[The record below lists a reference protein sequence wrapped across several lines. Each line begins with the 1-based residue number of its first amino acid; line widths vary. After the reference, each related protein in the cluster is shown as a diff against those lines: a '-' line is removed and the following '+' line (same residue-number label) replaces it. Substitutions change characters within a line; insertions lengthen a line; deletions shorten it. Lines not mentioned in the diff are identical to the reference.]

1 MNKLTLNN
9 IAKVLVEKNGLEPK
23 EAMTFTAAMF
33 DLIHDRLN
41 EEGIV
46 KVKGLGTFKMI
57 RVEARESINVR
68 TGERVLIDSHAKIT
82 FTPDAVMKE
91 LVNKPFSQFET
102 VVLNDDVEFTDMKS
116 EETTD
121 ETNNSEQSETLVDV
135 VSEGGT
141 PEPAPVVA
149 PEPAPVVAP
158 EPVAE
163 PTPVVAPEPVA
174 EVAPEPVAEVAPEP
188 VAVVAPEPVAEVA
201 PEPVAEVAP
210 EPVAVVA
217 PEPVAEIAPEPA
229 PVVAPEPVAEVAPEP
244 TPVVAPEQTRE
255 VPEPTV
261 PSADEESEEKTSAVQ
276 TCYEE
281 DEEESHWLRNI
292 GWAFLVL
299 VLMAAS
305 AVGGYLYGVGQIPS
319 QTAMADTVSA
329 VKVNPVVT
337 DTLVN
342 DSLKADSVAVKTEAK
357 HEDKAASEQQPQEK
371 TSQNPHDKYAEMDA
385 RVRTGAYKITGLDRE
400 VKVRAGDNLKRIARR
415 ELGSDDVVCYI
426 EVFNKMNASAE
437 LKEGQTI
444 KIPALKLKKKKQ
456 RDD

>member
-23 EAMTFTAAMF
+23 EAMMFTTAMF

-121 ETNNSEQSETLVDV
+121 ETNNSEQSESLVDV

-141 PEPAPVVA
+141 HEPAPEPAPEPVAEPTPEPAPLVAPEPVAEVA

-158 EPVAE
+158 EP
-163 PTPVVAPEPVA
+163 
-174 EVAPEPVAEVAPEP
+174 
-188 VAVVAPEPVAEVA
+188 
-201 PEPVAEVAP
+201 
-210 EPVAVVA
+210 
-217 PEPVAEIAPEPA
+217 
-229 PVVAPEPVAEVAPEP
+229 
-244 TPVVAPEQTRE
+244 TRE

-261 PSADEESEEKTSAVQ
+261 PSADEESEENTSAVQ

-281 DEEESHWLRNI
+281 DEEESHWHRNI

-342 DSLKADSVAVKTEAK
+342 DSLKADSVAVKTEEK
-357 HEDKAASEQQPQEK
+357 HEDKAASEEQPQEK
-371 TSQNPHDKYAEMDA
+371 TSQNLHDKYAEMDA

-415 ELGSDDVVCYI
+415 ELGSDDMVCYI

>member
-23 EAMTFTAAMF
+23 EAMMFTTAMF

-121 ETNNSEQSETLVDV
+121 ETNNSEQSESLVDV

-141 PEPAPVVA
+141 PEPAP
-149 PEPAPVVAP
+149 EPAP

-163 PTPVVAPEPVA
+163 PAPEPAPEPVA
-174 EVAPEPVAEVAPEP
+174 EVAPEPT
-188 VAVVAPEPVAEVA
+188 
-201 PEPVAEVAP
+201 
-210 EPVAVVA
+210 
-217 PEPVAEIAPEPA
+217 

-244 TPVVAPEQTRE
+244 TPVVAPEPTRE

-261 PSADEESEEKTSAVQ
+261 PSADEESEENTSAVQ

-281 DEEESHWLRNI
+281 DEEESHWHRNI

-342 DSLKADSVAVKTEAK
+342 DSLKADSVAVKTEEK
-357 HEDKAASEQQPQEK
+357 HEDKAASEEQPQEK
-371 TSQNPHDKYAEMDA
+371 TSQNLHDKYAEMDA

-415 ELGSDDVVCYI
+415 ELGSDDMVCYI

>member
-23 EAMTFTAAMF
+23 EAMMFTTAMF

-121 ETNNSEQSETLVDV
+121 ETNNSEQSESLVDV

-141 PEPAPVVA
+141 PEPAPEPAPEPVVEVA
-149 PEPAPVVAP
+149 PEPAPEVAP

-163 PTPVVAPEPVA
+163 PT
-174 EVAPEPVAEVAPEP
+174 
-188 VAVVAPEPVAEVA
+188 
-201 PEPVAEVAP
+201 
-210 EPVAVVA
+210 
-217 PEPVAEIAPEPA
+217 PEPA

-244 TPVVAPEQTRE
+244 APVVAPEPTRE

-261 PSADEESEEKTSAVQ
+261 PSADEESEENTSAVQ

-281 DEEESHWLRNI
+281 DEEESHWHRNI

-357 HEDKAASEQQPQEK
+357 HEDKAASEEQPQEK
-371 TSQNPHDKYAEMDA
+371 TSQNLHDKYAEMDA

-415 ELGSDDVVCYI
+415 ELGSDDMVCYI

>member
-23 EAMTFTAAMF
+23 EAMMFTTAMF

-121 ETNNSEQSETLVDV
+121 ETNNSEQSESLVDV
-135 VSEGGT
+135 VSEGET
-141 PEPAPVVA
+141 PEPAP
-149 PEPAPVVAP
+149 EP
-158 EPVAE
+158 
-163 PTPVVAPEPVA
+163 APEPVA
-174 EVAPEPVAEVAPEP
+174 EV
-188 VAVVAPEPVAEVA
+188 
-201 PEPVAEVAP
+201 
-210 EPVAVVA
+210 
-217 PEPVAEIAPEPA
+217 APEPA

-244 TPVVAPEQTRE
+244 APVVAPEPTRE

-261 PSADEESEEKTSAVQ
+261 PSADEESEENTSAVQ

-281 DEEESHWLRNI
+281 DEEESHWHRNI

-319 QTAMADTVSA
+319 QTAMADTVSV

-371 TSQNPHDKYAEMDA
+371 TSQNLHDKYAEMDA

-415 ELGSDDVVCYI
+415 ELGSDDMVCYI
-426 EVFNKMNASAE
+426 EVFNKMNASAD

>member
-23 EAMTFTAAMF
+23 EAMMFTTAMF

-121 ETNNSEQSETLVDV
+121 ETNNSEQSESLVDV

-141 PEPAPVVA
+141 PEPAPEPAPEPVA
-149 PEPAPVVAP
+149 EPTPEPAPVVAP

-163 PTPVVAPEPVA
+163 V
-174 EVAPEPVAEVAPEP
+174 
-188 VAVVAPEPVAEVA
+188 
-201 PEPVAEVAP
+201 
-210 EPVAVVA
+210 
-217 PEPVAEIAPEPA
+217 APEPA

-244 TPVVAPEQTRE
+244 APVVAPEPTRE

-261 PSADEESEEKTSAVQ
+261 PSADEESEENTSAVQ

-281 DEEESHWLRNI
+281 DEEESHWHRNI

-357 HEDKAASEQQPQEK
+357 HEDKAASEEQPQEK
-371 TSQNPHDKYAEMDA
+371 TSQNLHDKYAEMDA

-415 ELGSDDVVCYI
+415 ELGSDDMVCYI

>member
-23 EAMTFTAAMF
+23 EAMMFTTAMF

-121 ETNNSEQSETLVDV
+121 ETNNSEQSESLVDV

-141 PEPAPVVA
+141 PEPAP
-149 PEPAPVVAP
+149 EPAP

-163 PTPVVAPEPVA
+163 PT
-174 EVAPEPVAEVAPEP
+174 
-188 VAVVAPEPVAEVA
+188 
-201 PEPVAEVAP
+201 
-210 EPVAVVA
+210 
-217 PEPVAEIAPEPA
+217 PEPA

-244 TPVVAPEQTRE
+244 TPEPTPVVAPEPTRE

-261 PSADEESEEKTSAVQ
+261 PSADEESEENTSAVQ

-281 DEEESHWLRNI
+281 DEEESHWHRNI

-371 TSQNPHDKYAEMDA
+371 TSQNLHDKYAEMDA

-415 ELGSDDVVCYI
+415 ELGSDDMVCYI

>member
-23 EAMTFTAAMF
+23 EAMMFTTAMF

-121 ETNNSEQSETLVDV
+121 ETNNSEQSESLVDV
-135 VSEGGT
+135 VSEGET
-141 PEPAPVVA
+141 PEPAPEPVAEVA

-163 PTPVVAPEPVA
+163 PTP
-174 EVAPEPVAEVAPEP
+174 
-188 VAVVAPEPVAEVA
+188 
-201 PEPVAEVAP
+201 
-210 EPVAVVA
+210 
-217 PEPVAEIAPEPA
+217 EPA
-229 PVVAPEPVAEVAPEP
+229 PVVAPEP
-244 TPVVAPEQTRE
+244 TRE

-261 PSADEESEEKTSAVQ
+261 PSADEESEENTSAVQ

-281 DEEESHWLRNI
+281 DEEESHWHRNI

-342 DSLKADSVAVKTEAK
+342 DSLKADSVAVKIEAK
-357 HEDKAASEQQPQEK
+357 HEDKAASEEQPQEK
-371 TSQNPHDKYAEMDA
+371 TSQNLHDKYAEMDA

-415 ELGSDDVVCYI
+415 ELGSDDMVCYI

>member
-23 EAMTFTAAMF
+23 EAMMFTTAMF

-121 ETNNSEQSETLVDV
+121 ETNNSEQSESLVDV

-141 PEPAPVVA
+141 PEPAPEPAPEPVAEPA

-158 EPVAE
+158 EP
-163 PTPVVAPEPVA
+163 
-174 EVAPEPVAEVAPEP
+174 
-188 VAVVAPEPVAEVA
+188 
-201 PEPVAEVAP
+201 
-210 EPVAVVA
+210 
-217 PEPVAEIAPEPA
+217 
-229 PVVAPEPVAEVAPEP
+229 
-244 TPVVAPEQTRE
+244 TRE

-261 PSADEESEEKTSAVQ
+261 PSADEESEENTSAVQ

-281 DEEESHWLRNI
+281 DEEESHWHRNI

-357 HEDKAASEQQPQEK
+357 HEDKAASEEQPQEK
-371 TSQNPHDKYAEMDA
+371 TSQNLHDKYAEMDA

-415 ELGSDDVVCYI
+415 ELGSDDMVCYI

>member
-23 EAMTFTAAMF
+23 EAMMFTTAMF

-121 ETNNSEQSETLVDV
+121 ETNNSEQSESLVDV

-141 PEPAPVVA
+141 PEPAP
-149 PEPAPVVAP
+149 EPAP

-163 PTPVVAPEPVA
+163 PT
-174 EVAPEPVAEVAPEP
+174 
-188 VAVVAPEPVAEVA
+188 
-201 PEPVAEVAP
+201 
-210 EPVAVVA
+210 
-217 PEPVAEIAPEPA
+217 PEPA

-244 TPVVAPEQTRE
+244 TPVVAPEPVAEVAPEPTPVVAPEPTRE

-261 PSADEESEEKTSAVQ
+261 PSADEESEENTSAVQ

-281 DEEESHWLRNI
+281 DEEESHWHRNI

-357 HEDKAASEQQPQEK
+357 HEDKAASEEQPQEK
-371 TSQNPHDKYAEMDA
+371 TSQNLHDKYAEMDA

-415 ELGSDDVVCYI
+415 ELGSDDMVCYI

>member
-23 EAMTFTAAMF
+23 EAMMFTTAMF

-121 ETNNSEQSETLVDV
+121 ETNNSEQSESLVDV

-149 PEPAPVVAP
+149 PEP
-158 EPVAE
+158 VAE
-163 PTPVVAPEPVA
+163 PT
-174 EVAPEPVAEVAPEP
+174 
-188 VAVVAPEPVAEVA
+188 
-201 PEPVAEVAP
+201 
-210 EPVAVVA
+210 
-217 PEPVAEIAPEPA
+217 PEPA
-229 PVVAPEPVAEVAPEP
+229 PVVAPEPVAEAAPEP
-244 TPVVAPEQTRE
+244 TPVVAPEPTRE

-261 PSADEESEEKTSAVQ
+261 PSANEESEENTSAVQ
-276 TCYEE
+276 TCYED
-281 DEEESHWLRNI
+281 DEEESHWHRNI

-357 HEDKAASEQQPQEK
+357 HEDKAASEEQPQEK
-371 TSQNPHDKYAEMDA
+371 TSQNLHDKYAEMDA

-415 ELGSDDVVCYI
+415 ELGSDDMVCYI

>member
-23 EAMTFTAAMF
+23 EAMMFTTAMF

-121 ETNNSEQSETLVDV
+121 ETNNSEQSESLVDV

-141 PEPAPVVA
+141 PEPAP
-149 PEPAPVVAP
+149 EPAP

-163 PTPVVAPEPVA
+163 PT
-174 EVAPEPVAEVAPEP
+174 
-188 VAVVAPEPVAEVA
+188 
-201 PEPVAEVAP
+201 
-210 EPVAVVA
+210 
-217 PEPVAEIAPEPA
+217 PEPA

-244 TPVVAPEQTRE
+244 TPVVAPEPTRE

-261 PSADEESEEKTSAVQ
+261 PSADEESEENTSAVQ

-371 TSQNPHDKYAEMDA
+371 TSQNLHDKYAEMDA

-415 ELGSDDVVCYI
+415 ELGSDDMVCYI

>member
-23 EAMTFTAAMF
+23 EAMMFTTAMF

-121 ETNNSEQSETLVDV
+121 ETNNSEQSESLVDV

-141 PEPAPVVA
+141 PEPAP
-149 PEPAPVVAP
+149 EP
-158 EPVAE
+158 
-163 PTPVVAPEPVA
+163 APEPVA
-174 EVAPEPVAEVAPEP
+174 EV
-188 VAVVAPEPVAEVA
+188 
-201 PEPVAEVAP
+201 
-210 EPVAVVA
+210 
-217 PEPVAEIAPEPA
+217 APEPA

-244 TPVVAPEQTRE
+244 APVVAPEPVAEPTPEPAPVVAPEPTRE

-261 PSADEESEEKTSAVQ
+261 PSADEESEENTSAVQ

-281 DEEESHWLRNI
+281 DEEESHWHRNI

-357 HEDKAASEQQPQEK
+357 HEDKAASEEQPQEK
-371 TSQNPHDKYAEMDA
+371 TSQNLHDKYAEMDA

-415 ELGSDDVVCYI
+415 ELGSDDMVCYI

>member
-23 EAMTFTAAMF
+23 EAMMFTTAMF

-121 ETNNSEQSETLVDV
+121 ETNNSEQSESLVDV
-135 VSEGGT
+135 VSEGET
-141 PEPAPVVA
+141 PEPAPEPAPEPVA
-149 PEPAPVVAP
+149 EPTPEPAPVVAP

-163 PTPVVAPEPVA
+163 PT
-174 EVAPEPVAEVAPEP
+174 
-188 VAVVAPEPVAEVA
+188 
-201 PEPVAEVAP
+201 
-210 EPVAVVA
+210 
-217 PEPVAEIAPEPA
+217 PEPA

-244 TPVVAPEQTRE
+244 TPVVAPEPTRE
-255 VPEPTV
+255 VPEPTE
-261 PSADEESEEKTSAVQ
+261 PSADEESEENTSAVQ

-281 DEEESHWLRNI
+281 DEEESHWHRNI

-357 HEDKAASEQQPQEK
+357 HEDKAASEEQPQEK
-371 TSQNPHDKYAEMDA
+371 TSQNLHDKYAEMDA

-415 ELGSDDVVCYI
+415 ELGSDDMVCYI

>member
-23 EAMTFTAAMF
+23 EAMMFTTAMF

-121 ETNNSEQSETLVDV
+121 ETNNSEQSESLVDV

-141 PEPAPVVA
+141 PEPAP
-149 PEPAPVVAP
+149 EPAP

-163 PTPVVAPEPVA
+163 PT
-174 EVAPEPVAEVAPEP
+174 
-188 VAVVAPEPVAEVA
+188 
-201 PEPVAEVAP
+201 
-210 EPVAVVA
+210 
-217 PEPVAEIAPEPA
+217 PEPA

-244 TPVVAPEQTRE
+244 TPVVAPEPTRE

-261 PSADEESEEKTSAVQ
+261 PSADEESEENTSAVQ

-281 DEEESHWLRNI
+281 DEEESHWHRNI

-357 HEDKAASEQQPQEK
+357 HEDKAASEQQPQEE
-371 TSQNPHDKYAEMDA
+371 TSQNLHDKYAEMDA

-415 ELGSDDVVCYI
+415 ELGSDDMVCYI

>member
-23 EAMTFTAAMF
+23 EAMMFTTAMF

-121 ETNNSEQSETLVDV
+121 ETNNSEQSESLVDV

-141 PEPAPVVA
+141 PEPAPEPAPEPVAEVA

-163 PTPVVAPEPVA
+163 PTP
-174 EVAPEPVAEVAPEP
+174 
-188 VAVVAPEPVAEVA
+188 
-201 PEPVAEVAP
+201 
-210 EPVAVVA
+210 
-217 PEPVAEIAPEPA
+217 EPA
-229 PVVAPEPVAEVAPEP
+229 PVVAPEP
-244 TPVVAPEQTRE
+244 TRE

-261 PSADEESEEKTSAVQ
+261 PSADEESEENTSAVQ

-281 DEEESHWLRNI
+281 DEEESHWHRNI

-371 TSQNPHDKYAEMDA
+371 TSQNLHDKYAEMDA

-415 ELGSDDVVCYI
+415 ELGSDDMVCYI

>member
-23 EAMTFTAAMF
+23 EAMTFTTAMF

-121 ETNNSEQSETLVDV
+121 ETNNSEQSESLVDV

-141 PEPAPVVA
+141 PEPAP
-149 PEPAPVVAP
+149 EP
-158 EPVAE
+158 
-163 PTPVVAPEPVA
+163 APEPVA
-174 EVAPEPVAEVAPEP
+174 EVV
-188 VAVVAPEPVAEVA
+188 
-201 PEPVAEVAP
+201 
-210 EPVAVVA
+210 
-217 PEPVAEIAPEPA
+217 PEPA

-244 TPVVAPEQTRE
+244 TPVVAPEPTRE

-261 PSADEESEEKTSAVQ
+261 PSADEESEENTSAVQ

-281 DEEESHWLRNI
+281 DEEESHWHRNI

-371 TSQNPHDKYAEMDA
+371 TSQNLHDKYAEMDA

-400 VKVRAGDNLKRIARR
+400 VKVRVGDNLKRIARR
-415 ELGSDDVVCYI
+415 ELGSDDMVCYI

>member
-23 EAMTFTAAMF
+23 EAMTFTTAMF

-121 ETNNSEQSETLVDV
+121 ETNNSEQSESLVDV

-141 PEPAPVVA
+141 PEPAP
-149 PEPAPVVAP
+149 EPAP

-163 PTPVVAPEPVA
+163 PT
-174 EVAPEPVAEVAPEP
+174 
-188 VAVVAPEPVAEVA
+188 
-201 PEPVAEVAP
+201 
-210 EPVAVVA
+210 
-217 PEPVAEIAPEPA
+217 PEPA

-244 TPVVAPEQTRE
+244 TPVVAPEPVAEVAPEPTPVVAPEPTRE

-261 PSADEESEEKTSAVQ
+261 PSADEESEENTSAVQ

-281 DEEESHWLRNI
+281 DEEESHWHRNI

-371 TSQNPHDKYAEMDA
+371 TSQNLHDKYAEMDA

-415 ELGSDDVVCYI
+415 ELGSDDMVCYI

>member
-23 EAMTFTAAMF
+23 EAMMFTTAMF

-121 ETNNSEQSETLVDV
+121 ETNNSEQSESLVDV

-141 PEPAPVVA
+141 PEPAPEPAPEPVVEVA
-149 PEPAPVVAP
+149 PEPAPEVAPEPVAEPTPEPAPVVAP

-163 PTPVVAPEPVA
+163 PTP
-174 EVAPEPVAEVAPEP
+174 
-188 VAVVAPEPVAEVA
+188 
-201 PEPVAEVAP
+201 
-210 EPVAVVA
+210 
-217 PEPVAEIAPEPA
+217 EPA
-229 PVVAPEPVAEVAPEP
+229 PVVAPEP
-244 TPVVAPEQTRE
+244 TRE

-261 PSADEESEEKTSAVQ
+261 PSADEESEENTSAVQ

-281 DEEESHWLRNI
+281 DEEESHWHRNI

-357 HEDKAASEQQPQEK
+357 HEDKAASEEQPQEK
-371 TSQNPHDKYAEMDA
+371 TSQNLHDKYAEMDA

-415 ELGSDDVVCYI
+415 ELGSDDMVCYI

>member
-23 EAMTFTAAMF
+23 EAMMFTTAMF

-121 ETNNSEQSETLVDV
+121 ETNNSEQSESLVDV

-141 PEPAPVVA
+141 PEPAP
-149 PEPAPVVAP
+149 EPAP

-163 PTPVVAPEPVA
+163 P
-174 EVAPEPVAEVAPEP
+174 
-188 VAVVAPEPVAEVA
+188 
-201 PEPVAEVAP
+201 
-210 EPVAVVA
+210 
-217 PEPVAEIAPEPA
+217 APEPA
-229 PVVAPEPVAEVAPEP
+229 PEVAPEPVAEVAPEP
-244 TPVVAPEQTRE
+244 TPVVAPEPTRE

-261 PSADEESEEKTSAVQ
+261 PSADEESEENTSAVQ

-281 DEEESHWLRNI
+281 DEEESHWHRNI

-342 DSLKADSVAVKTEAK
+342 DSLKADSVAVKTEEK
-357 HEDKAASEQQPQEK
+357 HEDKAASEEQPQEK
-371 TSQNPHDKYAEMDA
+371 TSQNLHDKYAEMDA

-415 ELGSDDVVCYI
+415 ELGSDDMVCYI

>member
-23 EAMTFTAAMF
+23 EAMMFTTAMF

-121 ETNNSEQSETLVDV
+121 ETNNSEQSESLVDV

-141 PEPAPVVA
+141 PEPAPEPAPEPVVEVA
-149 PEPAPVVAP
+149 PEPAP
-158 EPVAE
+158 E
-163 PTPVVAPEPVA
+163 
-174 EVAPEPVAEVAPEP
+174 
-188 VAVVAPEPVAEVA
+188 
-201 PEPVAEVAP
+201 
-210 EPVAVVA
+210 
-217 PEPVAEIAPEPA
+217 
-229 PVVAPEPVAEVAPEP
+229 VAPEPVAEVAPEP
-244 TPVVAPEQTRE
+244 TPVVAPEPTRE

-261 PSADEESEEKTSAVQ
+261 SSADEESEENTSAVQ

-357 HEDKAASEQQPQEK
+357 HEDKVASEQQPQEK
-371 TSQNPHDKYAEMDA
+371 TSQDLHDKYAEMDA

-415 ELGSDDVVCYI
+415 ELGSDDMVCYI

>member
-23 EAMTFTAAMF
+23 EAMMFTTAMF

-121 ETNNSEQSETLVDV
+121 ETNNSEQSESLVDV

-141 PEPAPVVA
+141 PEPAP
-149 PEPAPVVAP
+149 EPAP

-163 PTPVVAPEPVA
+163 PT
-174 EVAPEPVAEVAPEP
+174 
-188 VAVVAPEPVAEVA
+188 
-201 PEPVAEVAP
+201 
-210 EPVAVVA
+210 
-217 PEPVAEIAPEPA
+217 PEPA

-244 TPVVAPEQTRE
+244 TPVVAPEPVAEPTPEPAPVVAPEPTRE

-261 PSADEESEEKTSAVQ
+261 PSADEESEENTSAVQ

-281 DEEESHWLRNI
+281 DEEESHWHRNI

-357 HEDKAASEQQPQEK
+357 HEDKAASEEQPQEK
-371 TSQNPHDKYAEMDA
+371 TSQNLHDKYAEMDA

-415 ELGSDDVVCYI
+415 ELGSDDMVCYI

>member
-23 EAMTFTAAMF
+23 EAMMFTTAMF

-121 ETNNSEQSETLVDV
+121 ETNNSEQSESLVDV

-141 PEPAPVVA
+141 PEPAP
-149 PEPAPVVAP
+149 EP
-158 EPVAE
+158 
-163 PTPVVAPEPVA
+163 
-174 EVAPEPVAEVAPEP
+174 
-188 VAVVAPEPVAEVA
+188 
-201 PEPVAEVAP
+201 
-210 EPVAVVA
+210 
-217 PEPVAEIAPEPA
+217 
-229 PVVAPEPVAEVAPEP
+229 APEPVAEVAPEP
-244 TPVVAPEQTRE
+244 TPVVAPEPTRE

-261 PSADEESEEKTSAVQ
+261 PSADEESEENTSAVQ

-281 DEEESHWLRNI
+281 DEEE
-292 GWAFLVL
+292 
-299 VLMAAS
+299 
-305 AVGGYLYGVGQIPS
+305 
-319 QTAMADTVSA
+319 
-329 VKVNPVVT
+329 
-337 DTLVN
+337 
-342 DSLKADSVAVKTEAK
+342 
-357 HEDKAASEQQPQEK
+357 
-371 TSQNPHDKYAEMDA
+371 
-385 RVRTGAYKITGLDRE
+385 
-400 VKVRAGDNLKRIARR
+400 
-415 ELGSDDVVCYI
+415 
-426 EVFNKMNASAE
+426 
-437 LKEGQTI
+437 
-444 KIPALKLKKKKQ
+444 
-456 RDD
+456 

>member
-23 EAMTFTAAMF
+23 EAMMFTTAMF

-121 ETNNSEQSETLVDV
+121 ETNNSEQSESLVDV

-141 PEPAPVVA
+141 PEPAPEPAPEPVAEVA

-163 PTPVVAPEPVA
+163 A
-174 EVAPEPVAEVAPEP
+174 
-188 VAVVAPEPVAEVA
+188 
-201 PEPVAEVAP
+201 
-210 EPVAVVA
+210 
-217 PEPVAEIAPEPA
+217 
-229 PVVAPEPVAEVAPEP
+229 APEP
-244 TPVVAPEQTRE
+244 TPVVAPEPTRE

-261 PSADEESEEKTSAVQ
+261 PSADEESEENTSAVQ

-281 DEEESHWLRNI
+281 DEEESHWHRNI

-357 HEDKAASEQQPQEK
+357 HEDKAASEEQPQEK
-371 TSQNPHDKYAEMDA
+371 TSQNLHDKYAEMDA

-415 ELGSDDVVCYI
+415 ELGSDDMVCYI

>member
-23 EAMTFTAAMF
+23 EAMTFTTAMF

-121 ETNNSEQSETLVDV
+121 ETNNSEQSESLVDV
-135 VSEGGT
+135 VSEGET
-141 PEPAPVVA
+141 PEPAPEPVAEVA

-163 PTPVVAPEPVA
+163 PT
-174 EVAPEPVAEVAPEP
+174 
-188 VAVVAPEPVAEVA
+188 
-201 PEPVAEVAP
+201 
-210 EPVAVVA
+210 
-217 PEPVAEIAPEPA
+217 PEPA

-244 TPVVAPEQTRE
+244 TPVVAPEPTRE

-261 PSADEESEEKTSAVQ
+261 PSVDEESEENTSAVQ

-281 DEEESHWLRNI
+281 DEEESHWHRNI

-371 TSQNPHDKYAEMDA
+371 TSQNLHDKYAEMDA

-415 ELGSDDVVCYI
+415 ELGSDDMVCYI

>member
-23 EAMTFTAAMF
+23 EAMMFTTAMF

-121 ETNNSEQSETLVDV
+121 ETNNSEQSESLVDV

-141 PEPAPVVA
+141 PEPAPEPAPEPVAEVAPEPAPEPVAEVA

-163 PTPVVAPEPVA
+163 PT
-174 EVAPEPVAEVAPEP
+174 
-188 VAVVAPEPVAEVA
+188 
-201 PEPVAEVAP
+201 
-210 EPVAVVA
+210 
-217 PEPVAEIAPEPA
+217 PEPA

-244 TPVVAPEQTRE
+244 TPVVAPEPTRE

-261 PSADEESEEKTSAVQ
+261 PSADEESEENTSAVQ

-281 DEEESHWLRNI
+281 DEEESHWHRNI

-357 HEDKAASEQQPQEK
+357 HEDKAASEEQPQEK
-371 TSQNPHDKYAEMDA
+371 TSQNLHDKYAEMDA

-415 ELGSDDVVCYI
+415 ELGSDDMVCYI

>member
-9 IAKVLVEKNGLEPK
+9 ISKVLVEKNGLEPK
-23 EAMTFTAAMF
+23 EAMMFTTAMF

-121 ETNNSEQSETLVDV
+121 ETNNSEQSESLVDV

-141 PEPAPVVA
+141 PEPAP
-149 PEPAPVVAP
+149 EP
-158 EPVAE
+158 
-163 PTPVVAPEPVA
+163 APEPVA
-174 EVAPEPVAEVAPEP
+174 EVV
-188 VAVVAPEPVAEVA
+188 
-201 PEPVAEVAP
+201 
-210 EPVAVVA
+210 
-217 PEPVAEIAPEPA
+217 PEPA

-244 TPVVAPEQTRE
+244 TPVVAPEPTRE

-261 PSADEESEEKTSAVQ
+261 PSADEESEENTSAVQ

-281 DEEESHWLRNI
+281 DEEESHWHRNI

-371 TSQNPHDKYAEMDA
+371 TSQNLHDKYAEMDA

-415 ELGSDDVVCYI
+415 ELGSDDMVCYI

>member
-23 EAMTFTAAMF
+23 EAMMFTTAMF

-121 ETNNSEQSETLVDV
+121 ETNNSEQSESLVDV

-141 PEPAPVVA
+141 PEPAP
-149 PEPAPVVAP
+149 EPAP

-163 PTPVVAPEPVA
+163 PT
-174 EVAPEPVAEVAPEP
+174 
-188 VAVVAPEPVAEVA
+188 
-201 PEPVAEVAP
+201 
-210 EPVAVVA
+210 
-217 PEPVAEIAPEPA
+217 PEPA

-244 TPVVAPEQTRE
+244 TPVVAPEPTRE

-261 PSADEESEEKTSAVQ
+261 PSADEESEENTSAVQ

-281 DEEESHWLRNI
+281 DEEESHWHRNI

-357 HEDKAASEQQPQEK
+357 HEDKAASEEQPQEK
-371 TSQNPHDKYAEMDA
+371 TSQNLHDKYAEMDA

-415 ELGSDDVVCYI
+415 ELGSDDMVCYI

-456 RDD
+456 RDN

>member
-23 EAMTFTAAMF
+23 EAMMFTTAMF

-121 ETNNSEQSETLVDV
+121 ETNNSEQSESLVDV

-141 PEPAPVVA
+141 PEPAP
-149 PEPAPVVAP
+149 EP
-158 EPVAE
+158 
-163 PTPVVAPEPVA
+163 APEPVA
-174 EVAPEPVAEVAPEP
+174 EVV
-188 VAVVAPEPVAEVA
+188 
-201 PEPVAEVAP
+201 
-210 EPVAVVA
+210 
-217 PEPVAEIAPEPA
+217 PEPA

-244 TPVVAPEQTRE
+244 TPVVAPEPVAEVAPEPTPVVAPEPTRE

-261 PSADEESEEKTSAVQ
+261 PSTDEESEENTSAVQ

-281 DEEESHWLRNI
+281 DEEESHWHRNI

-357 HEDKAASEQQPQEK
+357 HEDKAASEEQPQEK
-371 TSQNPHDKYAEMDA
+371 TSQNLHDKYAEMDA

-415 ELGSDDVVCYI
+415 ELGSDDMVCYI

>member
-23 EAMTFTAAMF
+23 EAMMFTTAMF

-121 ETNNSEQSETLVDV
+121 ETNNSEQSESLVDV

-141 PEPAPVVA
+141 PEPAPEPAPEPVVEVA
-149 PEPAPVVAP
+149 PEPAPEVAP

-163 PTPVVAPEPVA
+163 PT
-174 EVAPEPVAEVAPEP
+174 
-188 VAVVAPEPVAEVA
+188 
-201 PEPVAEVAP
+201 
-210 EPVAVVA
+210 
-217 PEPVAEIAPEPA
+217 PEPA

-244 TPVVAPEQTRE
+244 TPVVAPEPTRE

-261 PSADEESEEKTSAVQ
+261 SSADEESEENTSAVQ

-371 TSQNPHDKYAEMDA
+371 TSQNLHDKYAEMDA

-415 ELGSDDVVCYI
+415 ELGSDDMVCYI

>member
-23 EAMTFTAAMF
+23 EAMTFTTAMF

-121 ETNNSEQSETLVDV
+121 ETNNSEQSESLVDV

-141 PEPAPVVA
+141 PEPAPVVVPEPVAEVAPEPAPVVAPEPVAEVAPEVA

-163 PTPVVAPEPVA
+163 PVAEPAPVVAPEPVA
-174 EVAPEPVAEVAPEP
+174 
-188 VAVVAPEPVAEVA
+188 
-201 PEPVAEVAP
+201 
-210 EPVAVVA
+210 
-217 PEPVAEIAPEPA
+217 EPA

-244 TPVVAPEQTRE
+244 TPVVAPEPTRE
-255 VPEPTV
+255 VPEPTA
-261 PSADEESEEKTSAVQ
+261 PSADEESEENTSAVQ

-371 TSQNPHDKYAEMDA
+371 TSQNLHDKYAEMDA

-415 ELGSDDVVCYI
+415 ELGSDDMVCYI

>member
-23 EAMTFTAAMF
+23 EAMMFTTAMF

-121 ETNNSEQSETLVDV
+121 ETNNSEQSESLVDV

-141 PEPAPVVA
+141 PEPEPA
-149 PEPAPVVAP
+149 PEPAP

-163 PTPVVAPEPVA
+163 PT
-174 EVAPEPVAEVAPEP
+174 
-188 VAVVAPEPVAEVA
+188 
-201 PEPVAEVAP
+201 
-210 EPVAVVA
+210 
-217 PEPVAEIAPEPA
+217 PEPA

-244 TPVVAPEQTRE
+244 TPIVAPEPTRE

-261 PSADEESEEKTSAVQ
+261 PSADEESEENTSAVQ

-281 DEEESHWLRNI
+281 DEEESHWHRNI

-357 HEDKAASEQQPQEK
+357 HEDKAASEEQPQEK
-371 TSQNPHDKYAEMDA
+371 TSQNLHDKYAEMDA

-415 ELGSDDVVCYI
+415 ELGSDDMVCYI

>member
-23 EAMTFTAAMF
+23 EAMMFTTAMF

-121 ETNNSEQSETLVDV
+121 ETNNSEQSESLVDV
-135 VSEGGT
+135 VSEGET
-141 PEPAPVVA
+141 PEPAP
-149 PEPAPVVAP
+149 EP
-158 EPVAE
+158 
-163 PTPVVAPEPVA
+163 APEPVA
-174 EVAPEPVAEVAPEP
+174 EV
-188 VAVVAPEPVAEVA
+188 
-201 PEPVAEVAP
+201 
-210 EPVAVVA
+210 
-217 PEPVAEIAPEPA
+217 APEPA

-244 TPVVAPEQTRE
+244 TPVVAPEPTRE
-255 VPEPTV
+255 VPEPTE
-261 PSADEESEEKTSAVQ
+261 PSADEESEENTSAVQ

-281 DEEESHWLRNI
+281 DEEESHWHRNI

-357 HEDKAASEQQPQEK
+357 HEDKAASEEQPQEK
-371 TSQNPHDKYAEMDA
+371 TSQNLHDKYAEMDA

-415 ELGSDDVVCYI
+415 ELGSDDMVCYI

>member
-23 EAMTFTAAMF
+23 EAMMFTTAMF

-121 ETNNSEQSETLVDV
+121 ETNNSEQSESLVDV

-141 PEPAPVVA
+141 PEPAPEPVAEVA

-163 PTPVVAPEPVA
+163 V
-174 EVAPEPVAEVAPEP
+174 
-188 VAVVAPEPVAEVA
+188 
-201 PEPVAEVAP
+201 
-210 EPVAVVA
+210 
-217 PEPVAEIAPEPA
+217 APEPA

-244 TPVVAPEQTRE
+244 TPVVAPEPTRE

-261 PSADEESEEKTSAVQ
+261 PSADEESEENTSVVQ

-357 HEDKAASEQQPQEK
+357 HEDKAASEEQPQEK
-371 TSQNPHDKYAEMDA
+371 TSQNLHDKYAEMDA

-415 ELGSDDVVCYI
+415 ELGSDDMVCYI

>member
-23 EAMTFTAAMF
+23 EAMTFTTAMF

-121 ETNNSEQSETLVDV
+121 ETNNSEQSESLVDV

-163 PTPVVAPEPVA
+163 
-174 EVAPEPVAEVAPEP
+174 VAPEP
-188 VAVVAPEPVAEVA
+188 VAVVAPEPVAEV
-201 PEPVAEVAP
+201 
-210 EPVAVVA
+210 
-217 PEPVAEIAPEPA
+217 APEPA

-281 DEEESHWLRNI
+281 NEEESHWLRNI

-415 ELGSDDVVCYI
+415 ELGSDDMVCYI

>member
-23 EAMTFTAAMF
+23 EAMMFTTAMF

-121 ETNNSEQSETLVDV
+121 ETNNSEQSESLVDV

-141 PEPAPVVA
+141 PEPAPEPAPEPVAEVA

-163 PTPVVAPEPVA
+163 PT
-174 EVAPEPVAEVAPEP
+174 
-188 VAVVAPEPVAEVA
+188 
-201 PEPVAEVAP
+201 
-210 EPVAVVA
+210 
-217 PEPVAEIAPEPA
+217 PEPA

-244 TPVVAPEQTRE
+244 TPVVAPEPTRE

-261 PSADEESEEKTSAVQ
+261 SSADEESEENTSAVQ

-281 DEEESHWLRNI
+281 DEEESHWHRNI

-357 HEDKAASEQQPQEK
+357 HEDKAASEEQPQEK
-371 TSQNPHDKYAEMDA
+371 TSQNLHDKYAEMDA

-415 ELGSDDVVCYI
+415 ELGSDDMVCYI

>member
-23 EAMTFTAAMF
+23 EAMMFTTAMF

-41 EEGIV
+41 EDGIV

-121 ETNNSEQSETLVDV
+121 ETNNSEQSESLVDV

-141 PEPAPVVA
+141 PEPAP
-149 PEPAPVVAP
+149 EPAP

-163 PTPVVAPEPVA
+163 PT
-174 EVAPEPVAEVAPEP
+174 
-188 VAVVAPEPVAEVA
+188 
-201 PEPVAEVAP
+201 
-210 EPVAVVA
+210 
-217 PEPVAEIAPEPA
+217 PEPA

-244 TPVVAPEQTRE
+244 TPVVAPEPVAEVAPEPTPVVAPEPTRE

-261 PSADEESEEKTSAVQ
+261 PSADEESEENTSAVQ

-281 DEEESHWLRNI
+281 DEEESYWHRNI

-342 DSLKADSVAVKTEAK
+342 DSLKADSVAVKIEAK

-371 TSQNPHDKYAEMDA
+371 TSQNLHDKYAEMDA

-415 ELGSDDVVCYI
+415 ELGSDDMVCYI

>member
-23 EAMTFTAAMF
+23 EAMMFTTAMF

-121 ETNNSEQSETLVDV
+121 ETNNSEQSESLVDV
-135 VSEGGT
+135 VSEGET
-141 PEPAPVVA
+141 PEP
-149 PEPAPVVAP
+149 AP

-163 PTPVVAPEPVA
+163 PT
-174 EVAPEPVAEVAPEP
+174 
-188 VAVVAPEPVAEVA
+188 
-201 PEPVAEVAP
+201 
-210 EPVAVVA
+210 
-217 PEPVAEIAPEPA
+217 PEPA

-244 TPVVAPEQTRE
+244 TPVVAPEPTRE

-261 PSADEESEEKTSAVQ
+261 PSADEESEENTSAVQ

-281 DEEESHWLRNI
+281 DEEESHWHRNI

-342 DSLKADSVAVKTEAK
+342 DSLKADSVAVKTEEK
-357 HEDKAASEQQPQEK
+357 HEDKAASEEQPQEK
-371 TSQNPHDKYAEMDA
+371 TSQNLHDKYAEMDA

-415 ELGSDDVVCYI
+415 ELGSDDMVCYI

>member
-23 EAMTFTAAMF
+23 EAMMFTTAMF

-121 ETNNSEQSETLVDV
+121 ETNNSEQSESLVDV

-149 PEPAPVVAP
+149 PEP
-158 EPVAE
+158 VAE
-163 PTPVVAPEPVA
+163 P
-174 EVAPEPVAEVAPEP
+174 
-188 VAVVAPEPVAEVA
+188 
-201 PEPVAEVAP
+201 
-210 EPVAVVA
+210 
-217 PEPVAEIAPEPA
+217 APEPA

-244 TPVVAPEQTRE
+244 APVVAPEPTRE

-261 PSADEESEEKTSAVQ
+261 PSADEESEENTSAVQ

-281 DEEESHWLRNI
+281 DEEESHWHRNI

-357 HEDKAASEQQPQEK
+357 HEDKAASEEQPQEK
-371 TSQNPHDKYAEMDA
+371 TSQNLHDKYAEMDA

-415 ELGSDDVVCYI
+415 ELGSDDMVCYI

>member
-23 EAMTFTAAMF
+23 EAMMFTTAMF

-121 ETNNSEQSETLVDV
+121 ETNNSEQSESLVDV

-141 PEPAPVVA
+141 PEPAP
-149 PEPAPVVAP
+149 EPAP

-163 PTPVVAPEPVA
+163 P
-174 EVAPEPVAEVAPEP
+174 
-188 VAVVAPEPVAEVA
+188 
-201 PEPVAEVAP
+201 
-210 EPVAVVA
+210 
-217 PEPVAEIAPEPA
+217 APEPA

-244 TPVVAPEQTRE
+244 TPVVAPEPTRE

-261 PSADEESEEKTSAVQ
+261 PSADEESEENTSAVQ

-281 DEEESHWLRNI
+281 DEEESHWHRNI

-357 HEDKAASEQQPQEK
+357 HEDKAASEEQPQEK
-371 TSQNPHDKYAEMDA
+371 TSQNLHDKYAEMDA

-415 ELGSDDVVCYI
+415 ELGSDDMVCYI

>member
-23 EAMTFTAAMF
+23 EAMMFTTAMF

-121 ETNNSEQSETLVDV
+121 ETNNSEQSESLVDV

-141 PEPAPVVA
+141 PEPAP
-149 PEPAPVVAP
+149 EPAP

-163 PTPVVAPEPVA
+163 PTP
-174 EVAPEPVAEVAPEP
+174 
-188 VAVVAPEPVAEVA
+188 
-201 PEPVAEVAP
+201 
-210 EPVAVVA
+210 
-217 PEPVAEIAPEPA
+217 EPA
-229 PVVAPEPVAEVAPEP
+229 PLVASEPVAEVAPEP
-244 TPVVAPEQTRE
+244 TPVVAPEPTRE

-261 PSADEESEEKTSAVQ
+261 PSADEESEENTSAVQ

-281 DEEESHWLRNI
+281 DEEESHWHRNI

-357 HEDKAASEQQPQEK
+357 HEDKAASEEQPQEK
-371 TSQNPHDKYAEMDA
+371 TSQNLHDKYAEMDA

-415 ELGSDDVVCYI
+415 ELGSDDMVCYI